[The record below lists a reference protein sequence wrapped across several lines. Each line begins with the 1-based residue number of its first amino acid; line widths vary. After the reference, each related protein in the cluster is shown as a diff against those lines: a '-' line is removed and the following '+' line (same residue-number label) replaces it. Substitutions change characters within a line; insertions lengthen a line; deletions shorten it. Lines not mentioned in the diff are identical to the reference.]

1 MNEEIIADDVPP
13 ITPEMEVEF
22 TRKASYQSISDP
34 IFFQWQRGE
43 KTKED
48 WLASVQAINDA
59 NPYPV
64 KKTTKKAATE
74 EA

>member
-1 MNEEIIADDVPP
+1 MEDELIADDVPP
-13 ITPEMEVEF
+13 ITPELEVEF
-22 TRKASYQSISDP
+22 ARKAAYGSISDP

-43 KTKED
+43 KTKEE

-64 KKTTKKAATE
+64 KKSKKATTE
-74 EA
+74 EV

>member
-1 MNEEIIADDVPP
+1 MENQIVIEEL
-13 ITPEMEVEF
+13 PEMTPKQLVEF
-22 TRKASYQSISDP
+22 TRKAEYQSISDP

-48 WLASVQAINDA
+48 WLAAVEAINNA

-64 KKTTKKAATE
+64 KEGK
-74 EA
+74 